1 MITQRGGTRQP
12 ARARRRLAKREQAG
26 HIVVMIEPRSM
37 AERAGAPQ
45 RLTAPQAAFASLR
58 AAMAGPVAEC
68 RVPVEQAIGL
78 VLAAPLVAAE
88 PLPDHPAAARDG
100 WAVPAMETLGAGPYA
115 PAPLSCAPCR
125 VAPGDPMPPGTDAV
139 LPPFDLDAEGPLPQA
154 LATLAPGEGVRRPG
168 EEIAAGCVLRG
179 AGERLLAR
187 DLPALAA
194 LGITSIMVRAPRLA
208 WITAGPGLDTLR
220 PFISALAG
228 EAGAS
233 LHPAAPTAPD
243 AASVAAA
250 LRAVAPG
257 HDLVL
262 LVGGTGEGPED
273 HAAAGLS
280 EAGQPLFHGIG
291 ANPGMAAGAGIVE
304 GRPVLLLP
312 GRAEDAV
319 AAWILLVRPALDAM
333 TGAAPSPP
341 LRLRLTR
348 KVASTVGL
356 AELVPLR
363 LDGNGGAEPL
373 AVGALPLAALSAAAA
388 ILLVP
393 PGAEGYEAGTD
404 IAAQAL

>member
-1 MITQRGGTRQP
+1 MITPDGRTWQP
-12 ARARRRLAKREQAG
+12 ARACRHLAKREPAG
-26 HIVVMIEPRSM
+26 HIAVMIEPRSM
-37 AERAGAPQ
+37 GEGAGVPQ
-45 RLTAPQAAFASLR
+45 RLTAPEAASALLLT
-58 AAMAGPVAEC
+58 AIGGPLAPR
-68 RVPVEQAIGL
+68 RVPLEQALGL

-88 PLPDHPAAARDG
+88 PVPDRPAAARDG

-115 PAPLSCAPCR
+115 PAPLSRAPHR
-125 VAPGDPMPPGTDAV
+125 VSPGEPMPPGTDAV
-139 LPPFDLDAEGPLPQA
+139 LPPFDLDSEGPLPQA
-154 LATLAPGEGVRRPG
+154 LAALAPGEGVRRPG
-168 EEIAAGCVLRG
+168 EEIAAGCVLRS

-194 LGITSIMVRAPRLA
+194 LGITSAMVRAPRLA
-208 WITAGPGLDTLR
+208 WITADPGLDTLR
-220 PFISALAG
+220 PFIAALAR

-233 LHPAAPTAPD
+233 LHPAAPV
-243 AASVAAA
+243 AANAGAIAAA
-250 LRAVAPG
+250 LRAAAAG

-262 LVGGTGEGPED
+262 LAGGTGEGPED

-280 EAGQPLFHGIG
+280 EAGRLLFHGIG
-291 ANPGMAAGAGIVE
+291 ALPGMATGAGIVE

-312 GRAEDAV
+312 GRAEDAI
-319 AAWILLVRPALDAM
+319 AAWILLVGPALDAM
-333 TGAAPSPP
+333 TGAATAPP

-363 LDGNGGAEPL
+363 LDGTGGAEPL

-393 PGAEGYEAGTD
+393 PGTEGYEAGTD